1 MSKATTD
8 ELPPMRFPV
17 GAGVTTIGKPK
28 PIFIPLLD
36 NGNGQ
41 VMSGFMMDHGAAFAG
56 REIHMVMASDS
67 LATRGMNKIANA
79 FLATGCD
86 IWINIDADIRF
97 TKHDIDRLLSHDLPL
112 VYGLYPKKSDSTD
125 PCVCTFNE
133 VPIPDERGL
142 VVMRRAGRGFMLV
155 HRKVLEAMKEDNGGP
170 SLRYHNHGRDGEVEW
185 DFFPCGVV
193 TGEFSAMGDGKDKD
207 GYPRREFL
215 SEDWLFCQ
223 NAAKLGFKIYCD
235 TGIALGHVGM
245 KEYRFHGEQITNID
259 ASRVKSWRDIDGWF
273 DYEEVYRKLVELI
286 PDNGRFVE
294 VGTWMGKSIA
304 AFLAFAKESEKRFE
318 VHAVDTFQGKPAN
331 AHQEAVLNVHGG
343 NVRKMFEANM
353 KALGIFATDD
363 PKLMGGDL
371 VDVNVHAEDSVFAA
385 KGFLP
390 GTLDAVFIDGD
401 HNEEAVYADI
411 EAWAPKIK
419 SGGILCGHDID
430 EQGVF
435 AAVMRFFGT
444 RHERIGRCWW
454 VQM

>member
-1 MSKATTD
+1 MGTEITLDSYSPGV
-8 ELPPMRFPV
+8 EFPV
-17 GAGVTTIGKPK
+17 GSGATIRRKPK

-79 FLATGCD
+79 FLATDCD

-170 SLRYHNHGRDGEVEW
+170 ALRYHNHDRTEF
-185 DFFPCGVV
+185 DFFPSMVV
-193 TGEFSAMGDGKDKD
+193 TGEMSAFGDDKD
-207 GYPRREFL
+207 ENGNPKREFI
-215 SEDWLFCQ
+215 SEDWAFCER
-223 NAAKLGFKIYCD
+223 ARAIGFKTYCD

-259 ASRVKSWRDIDGWF
+259 ASRVKSWHDIDGWF

-304 AFLAFAKESEKRFE
+304 AFLEFTKEAGKRFE

-353 KALGIFATDD
+353 VALGLSINVLGLTGENI
-363 PKLMGGDL
+363 L
-371 VDVNVHAEDSVFAA
+371 VHAEDSVFASN
-385 KGFLP
+385 GFLP

-411 EAWAPKIK
+411 EAWAPKVK